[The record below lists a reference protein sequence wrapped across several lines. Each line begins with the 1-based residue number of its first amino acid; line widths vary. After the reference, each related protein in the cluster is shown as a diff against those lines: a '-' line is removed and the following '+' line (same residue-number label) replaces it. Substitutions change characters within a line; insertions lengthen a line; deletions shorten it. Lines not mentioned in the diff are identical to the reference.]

1 MKLIGYLSAGLGLVS
16 ILFSSGNLHDSISLI
31 KSIPSKYLLI
41 AGAVLIVLGIVILI
55 GFSSGSSVKHASE
68 EVPIYEGQ
76 GKNRKIVGYQRAA
89 K

>member
-55 GFSSGSSVKHASE
+55 GFSSTSVKHASE

-76 GKNRKIVGYQRAA
+76 GKNRKIVGYQRT